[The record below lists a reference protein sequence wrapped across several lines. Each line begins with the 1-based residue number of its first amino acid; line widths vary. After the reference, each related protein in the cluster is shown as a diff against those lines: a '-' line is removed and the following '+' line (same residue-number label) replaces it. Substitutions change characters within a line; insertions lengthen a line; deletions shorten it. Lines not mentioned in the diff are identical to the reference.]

1 MKQIVLG
8 FSLTVMTAI
17 GFSEGIPIADFSQE
31 SNKLQH
37 LPPTQSEQKT
47 GKIIAYLPG
56 WSTPPAAEDLAAAGY
71 THVIVAFGVFS
82 TITPGQ
88 IVSAFDS
95 VTPAYIKSLQTAGIK
110 VLLSLGGAS
119 TNIVNTTV
127 NFHSVLEKVSDPQCF
142 TEEFVS
148 SVEDML
154 TQYGFDGVDIDI
166 EHGLIGAGSFV
177 NPTGDIAVMANILHT
192 LHNKHPNILLSLAPQ
207 MSNISP
213 TRGFGDTW
221 GNYASLVMQTAPIL
235 SWVGIQLYNSGCCL
249 GIDNVCYGFDPS
261 HPEKYVDTYVAM
273 ATSLL
278 EDWPVKDRANRA
290 TGFQPY
296 MSYLKSSQIVL
307 GFPAVDKNGVTDNA
321 SPVANMSAVKRSINC
336 LRTATTSST
345 SCHTYTVPRPYPNIG
360 GVFEWQVTYD
370 QSNDY
375 YFAKSLKKCVM
386 SGNCE

>member
-1 MKQIVLG
+1 MKKIVLG
-8 FSLTVMTAI
+8 ISLSVMTAI
-17 GFSEGIPIADFSQE
+17 SFSEGVPLEDFYQE
-31 SNKLQH
+31 SSRLQKDMV
-37 LPPTQSEQKT
+37 SSAEQKA

-56 WSTPPAAEDLAAAGY
+56 WSTPPAADDLAAAGY

-82 TITPGQ
+82 TVTPGQ
-88 IVSAFDS
+88 IISAFDS
-95 VTPAYIKSLQTAGIK
+95 VSPAYIQSLQTAGIK

-127 NFHSVLEKVSDPQCF
+127 DFHSVLAKVSDPQCF

-166 EHGLIGAGSFV
+166 EHGLIGAGSFI
-177 NPTGDIAVMANILHT
+177 NPTGDIAVLANILQT
-192 LHNKHPNILLSLAPQ
+192 LHNKHPDIILSLAPQ
-207 MSNISP
+207 MSNISA
-213 TRGFGDTW
+213 TQGFGDTW

-249 GIDNVCYGFDPS
+249 GINNICYGFDPR

-273 ATSLL
+273 ATNLL
-278 EDWPVKDRANRA
+278 EDWPAKDSADRA

-296 MSYLKSSQIVL
+296 VSYLKSSQIVL
-307 GFPAVDKNGVTDNA
+307 GFPAIDKNGVTDNA
-321 SPVANMSAVKRSINC
+321 VPVADMSAVKRSMNC
-336 LRTATTSST
+336 LRTATVSSAG
-345 SCHTYTVPRPYPNIG
+345 CNEYTAPRAYPDIG

-370 QSNDY
+370 QSNNY
-375 YFAKSLKKCVM
+375 YFAKSLKNCVM